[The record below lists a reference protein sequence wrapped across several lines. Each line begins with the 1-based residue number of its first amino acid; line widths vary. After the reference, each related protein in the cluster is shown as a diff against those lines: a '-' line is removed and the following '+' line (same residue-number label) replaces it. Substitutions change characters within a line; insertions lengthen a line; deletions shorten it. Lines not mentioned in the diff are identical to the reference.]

1 MGEGSEKEFRREVAR
16 LKEKGMS
23 LVQHPG
29 LDFFVGHQVE
39 MLTEELDV

>member
-1 MGEGSEKEFRREVAR
+1 MGEGSEKEFRREVAH
-16 LKEKGMS
+16 LKKGMS